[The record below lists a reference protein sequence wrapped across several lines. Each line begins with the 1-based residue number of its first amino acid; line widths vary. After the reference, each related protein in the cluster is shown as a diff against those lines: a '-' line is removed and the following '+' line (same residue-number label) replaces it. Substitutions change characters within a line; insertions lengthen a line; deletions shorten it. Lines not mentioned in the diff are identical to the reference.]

1 MQWATRIFFVSL
13 LIPVF
18 LFAKVE
24 IVNVEVEGFG
34 SSKKAAI
41 DSALVEAVS
50 QVNGAEIASKT
61 KRQLTE
67 VVNDEDVKS
76 SEAFNQEVS
85 TITNGL
91 IKNWKILSESVEGN
105 NHLVKLSV
113 NISKFKKS
121 VQTDRLRLAVVPFRA
136 ADSVK
141 VNQTVSKFEGAIT
154 SQLENYLTQTR
165 RFALIDRSF
174 LDEQTKELNLIAAG
188 STTSMSVDE
197 IVKLGNR
204 LGTDY
209 LIVGRIEKA
218 NSVVSEK
225 KSKVSDT
232 VKKYLTS
239 KARLTI
245 RLIDVATTQIKF
257 ADTYEK
263 TSGTSIEKLAD
274 KLAIKIGQIV
284 LSSVY
289 PIRIVNASSSQ
300 VVLGQGGKT
309 VKSGDFFKVYQLGKK
324 LIDPYTKE
332 SLGREEIEVA
342 VIQINNVKSK
352 TSDAKILE
360 SILDLSEAVNNQDDF
375 IVRPF
380 KTPQKK
386 SEKQKVKKPKTVKK
400 LKEEVEEEW

>member
-1 MQWATRIFFVSL
+1 MQWATKIFLIAF

-24 IVNVEVEGFG
+24 IVNVEVEGLG

-85 TITNGL
+85 TITDGL
-91 IKNWKILSESVEGN
+91 IKNWKILSESLDGN

-121 VQTDRLRLAVVPFRA
+121 VQTDRLRLGLLFLFSKT
-136 ADSVK
+136 DSVK

-154 SQLENYLTQTR
+154 AQLENYLTQTR

-174 LDEQTKELNLIAAG
+174 LAEQTKELNLISAG

-197 IVKLGNR
+197 IVKLRNR

-209 LIVGRIEKA
+209 LVVGRIEKA
-218 NSVVSEK
+218 NSVISEK

-239 KARLTI
+239 TARITI

-263 TSGTSIEKLAD
+263 TTGTSIEKLD
-274 KLAIKIGQIV
+274 KLAVQIGQIV
-284 LSSVY
+284 LGSVY

-380 KTPQKK
+380 KAPKEK
-386 SEKQKVKKPKTVKK
+386 VEKQKSKKTKNC
-400 LKEEVEEEW
+400 

>member
-24 IVNVEVEGFG
+24 IVNVEVEGIG

-91 IKNWKILSESVEGN
+91 IKNWKILSESLEGN

-154 SQLENYLTQTR
+154 AQLENYLTQTR

-197 IVKLGNR
+197 IVKPKYSMDWEELR
-204 LGTDY
+204 D
-209 LIVGRIEKA
+209 RIKQFGLRHSTLSAIMPCESSSVIQNSTNGIEPVRQLLSYKKA
-218 NSVVSEK
+218 KNGVLKQLVPNYHK
-225 KSKVSDT
+225 CR
-232 VKKYLTS
+232 KYYS
-239 KARLTI
+239 
-245 RLIDVATTQIKF
+245 
-257 ADTYEK
+257 
-263 TSGTSIEKLAD
+263 LAFD
-274 KLAIKIGQIV
+274 MKDNNAIIKI
-284 LSSVY
+284 
-289 PIRIVNASSSQ
+289 
-300 VVLGQGGKT
+300 
-309 VKSGDFFKVYQLGKK
+309 
-324 LIDPYTKE
+324 
-332 SLGREEIEVA
+332 VA
-342 VIQINNVKSK
+342 VLQKFVDMSISANLYYNYDHYEDGSIPLSQIIKDNITSYKYGVKNLYYCNTPDGDGK
-352 TSDAKILE
+352 LE
-360 SILDLSEAVNNQDDF
+360 
-375 IVRPF
+375 
-380 KTPQKK
+380 
-386 SEKQKVKKPKTVKK
+386 
-400 LKEEVEEEW
+400 KEPVCEGGACAI

>member
-24 IVNVEVEGFG
+24 IVNVEVEGIG

-91 IKNWKILSESVEGN
+91 IKNWKILSESLEGN

-154 SQLENYLTQTR
+154 AQLENYLTQTR

-209 LIVGRIEKA
+209 LVVGRIEKA
-218 NSVVSEK
+218 NSVISEK

-239 KARLTI
+239 TARITI

-263 TSGTSIEKLAD
+263 TTGTSIEKLAD
-274 KLAIKIGQIV
+274 KLAVQIGQIV

-289 PIRIVNASSSQ
+289 PIELLMPSSQ

-380 KTPQKK
+380 KAPQKK
-386 SEKQKVKKPKTVKK
+386 AEKQKVKKPKTVKK

>member
-1 MQWATRIFFVSL
+1 MQWATKFFFIVL
-13 LIPVF
+13 LIPIYVF
-18 LFAKVE
+18 SKVE
-24 IVNVEVEGFG
+24 VVNVEVEGLG
-34 SSKKAAI
+34 TSKKAAI

-67 VVNDEDVKS
+67 VVNNEDVQS

-91 IKNWKILSESVEGN
+91 IKNWKILSESLEGN

-121 VQTDRLRLAVVPFRA
+121 VQTERLRLAVVPFRA

-141 VNQTVSKFEGAIT
+141 VNKTVSKFERAIT
-154 SQLENYLTQTR
+154 AQLENYLTQTR

-174 LDEQTKELNLIAAG
+174 LAEQTKELNLIAAG

-218 NSVVSEK
+218 NSAISEK

-239 KARLTI
+239 TARITI

-263 TSGTSIEKLAD
+263 TSGVSIEKLAD
-274 KLAIKIGQIV
+274 KLAIQIGQIV
-284 LSSVY
+284 LGSVY

-309 VKSGDFFKVYQLGKK
+309 LKSGDFFKVYQLGKK

-360 SILDLSEAVNNQDDF
+360 SILDLSEAVNNQENF
-375 IVRPF
+375 IVRPY
-380 KTPQKK
+380 KAPQKQTQ
-386 SEKQKVKKPKTVKK
+386 KQKVEKPKTVKK

>member
-91 IKNWKILSESVEGN
+91 IKNWKILSESLEGN

-154 SQLENYLTQTR
+154 AQLENYLTQTR

-239 KARLTI
+239 TARLTI

-263 TSGTSIEKLAD
+263 TLGTSIEKLAD
-274 KLAIKIGQIV
+274 KLAIEIGQIV

-380 KTPQKK
+380 KAPQKK
-386 SEKQKVKKPKTVKK
+386 SLKNKK
-400 LKEEVEEEW
+400 

>member
-24 IVNVEVEGFG
+24 IVNVEVEGVG

-91 IKNWKILSESVEGN
+91 IKNWKILSESLEGN

-154 SQLENYLTQTR
+154 AQLENYLTQTR

-225 KSKVSDT
+225 K
-232 VKKYLTS
+232 VK
-239 KARLTI
+239 
-245 RLIDVATTQIKF
+245 
-257 ADTYEK
+257 
-263 TSGTSIEKLAD
+263 
-274 KLAIKIGQIV
+274 
-284 LSSVY
+284 Y
-289 PIRIVNASSSQ
+289 PIQ
-300 VVLGQGGKT
+300 
-309 VKSGDFFKVYQLGKK
+309 
-324 LIDPYTKE
+324 
-332 SLGREEIEVA
+332 
-342 VIQINNVKSK
+342 
-352 TSDAKILE
+352 
-360 SILDLSEAVNNQDDF
+360 
-375 IVRPF
+375 
-380 KTPQKK
+380 
-386 SEKQKVKKPKTVKK
+386 
-400 LKEEVEEEW
+400 

>member
-105 NHLVKLSV
+105 NHSVKLSV

-154 SQLENYLTQTR
+154 AQLENYLTQTR

-188 STTSMSVDE
+188 SRTSMSVDE

-239 KARLTI
+239 TARLTI

-274 KLAIKIGQIV
+274 KLAIEIGQIV

-309 VKSGDFFKVYQLGKK
+309 VKSGDFFKVYQLGNK

-380 KTPQKK
+380 KAPQKK

>member
-174 LDEQTKELNLIAAG
+174 LNEQTKELNLIAAG

-274 KLAIKIGQIV
+274 KLAIEIGQIV

-309 VKSGDFFKVYQLGKK
+309 VKSGDFFKVYQLGNK

-380 KTPQKK
+380 KAPQKK

>member
-1 MQWATRIFFVSL
+1 MQWATKIFFIVL
-13 LIPVF
+13 LIPICVF
-18 LFAKVE
+18 SKVE
-24 IVNVEVEGFG
+24 VVNVEVEGLG
-34 SSKKAAI
+34 TSKKAAI

-91 IKNWKILSESVEGN
+91 IKNWKILSESLEAN

-154 SQLENYLTQTR
+154 AQLENYLTQTR

-174 LDEQTKELNLIAAG
+174 LAEQTKELNLIAAG

-218 NSVVSEK
+218 NSAVSEK

-239 KARLTI
+239 TARITI

-274 KLAIKIGQIV
+274 KLAIEIGQIV

-380 KTPQKK
+380 KAAQTKA
-386 SEKQKVKKPKTVKK
+386 EKQKVKKPKTVKK

>member
-274 KLAIKIGQIV
+274 KLAIEIGQIV

-309 VKSGDFFKVYQLGKK
+309 VKSGDFFKVYQLGNK

-380 KTPQKK
+380 KAPQKK

>member
-1 MQWATRIFFVSL
+1 MQWAIRIFFIVIL
-13 LIPVF
+13 LPFF
-18 LFAKVE
+18 LVAKVE
-24 IVNVEVEGFG
+24 IVNVEVEGLG
-34 SSKKAAI
+34 TSKKAAI

-91 IKNWKILSESVEGN
+91 IKNWKILYESLEGN

-121 VQTDRLRLAVVPFRA
+121 VQSDRLRLAVVPFRA

-154 SQLENYLTQTR
+154 AQLENYLTQTR
-165 RFALIDRSF
+165 RFAIIDRSF
-174 LDEQTKELNLIAAG
+174 LDEQTKELDLIASG
-188 STTSMSVDE
+188 SRTSMSVDE

-209 LIVGRIEKA
+209 LVVGRIEKA
-218 NSVVSEK
+218 NSVISEK

-239 KARLTI
+239 TARITL

-257 ADTYEK
+257 ADTYETK
-263 TSGTSIEKLAD
+263 AGVSIEKLAD
-274 KLAIKIGQIV
+274 KLAIEIGKIV
-284 LSSVY
+284 LGSVY

-309 VKSGDFFKVYQLGKK
+309 LKSGDFFKVYQLGKK

-380 KTPQKK
+380 KVSQKK
-386 SEKQKVKKPKTVKK
+386 NEIQKVKKPKTVNK

>member
-1 MQWATRIFFVSL
+1 ML
-13 LIPVF
+13 F
-18 LFAKVE
+18 LF
-24 IVNVEVEGFG
+24 G
-34 SSKKAAI
+34 
-41 DSALVEAVS
+41 D
-50 QVNGAEIASKT
+50 
-61 KRQLTE
+61 
-67 VVNDEDVKS
+67 
-76 SEAFNQEVS
+76 
-85 TITNGL
+85 
-91 IKNWKILSESVEGN
+91 
-105 NHLVKLSV
+105 
-113 NISKFKKS
+113 
-121 VQTDRLRLAVVPFRA
+121 P
-136 ADSVK
+136 DSVK

-154 SQLENYLTQTR
+154 AQLENYLTQTR

-174 LDEQTKELNLIAAG
+174 LAEQTKELNLISAG

-209 LIVGRIEKA
+209 LVVGRIEKA
-218 NSVVSEK
+218 NSVISEK

-239 KARLTI
+239 TARITI

-263 TSGTSIEKLAD
+263 TTGTSIEKLD
-274 KLAIKIGQIV
+274 KLAVQIGQIV
-284 LSSVY
+284 LGSVY

-360 SILDLSEAVNNQDDF
+360 SILDLSE
-375 IVRPF
+375 
-380 KTPQKK
+380 
-386 SEKQKVKKPKTVKK
+386 KP
-400 LKEEVEEEW
+400 